1 MRALAARLYE
11 VLDERGPPWASVAID
26 YVEDPE
32 ALATR
37 ARDVRPRARRA
48 IRALGVLVMQDEPV
62 LAEELRVKAI
72 ELG

>member
-32 ALATR
+32 ALATLR
-37 ARDVRPRARRA
+37 ATFSASR
-48 IRALGVLVMQDEPV
+48 
-62 LAEELRVKAI
+62 
-72 ELG
+72 